1 MQGTVLRALAAAN
14 PAATAAGATDFEEA
28 EVDSWLDFAANEL
41 SAHTA
46 VAAPHALTFGALGR
60 LDGTLASRTFLVG
73 ETFLRARSKPVPTRV
88 VETHIDTV
96 KKYVPQMSKRSPLG
110 ACVCL
115 LVLVLSVAS
124 ILWVSHQA
132 IASRWLTW
140 PFAQQSPTAAA
151 PVPLFRTCAAG

>member
-60 LDGTLASRTFLVG
+60 LDGMLASRTFLVG
-73 ETFLRARSKPVPTRV
+73 ETFPQARSKPVPTRV
-88 VETHIDTV
+88 VETHIGTI
-96 KKYVPQMSKRSPLG
+96 KKSVPQIS
-110 ACVCL
+110 
-115 LVLVLSVAS
+115 
-124 ILWVSHQA
+124 
-132 IASRWLTW
+132 
-140 PFAQQSPTAAA
+140 
-151 PVPLFRTCAAG
+151 